1 MRNSS
6 RLNIFLK
13 FSNVLPIS
21 KSITKMILGKFS
33 VDCRKTKTK
42 LNTTTSQNKGR
53 SHHLPMVTCSRRGK
67 KEAVKLGLVLAL
79 YLIILI
85 G

>member
-21 KSITKMILGKFS
+21 KSSITKMILGQFL

-53 SHHLPMVTCSRRGK
+53 SHHLPML
-67 KEAVKLGLVLAL
+67 EAREKVSGQVGTGISFVFD
-79 YLIILI
+79 YLDWLR
-85 G
+85 